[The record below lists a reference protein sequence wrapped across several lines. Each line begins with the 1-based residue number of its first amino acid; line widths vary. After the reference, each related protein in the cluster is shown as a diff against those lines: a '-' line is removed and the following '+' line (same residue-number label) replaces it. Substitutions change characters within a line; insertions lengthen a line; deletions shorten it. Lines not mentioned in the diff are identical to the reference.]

1 MCFELGVQVSH
12 NEQGYP
18 FRRALC
24 GPWTNAAAES
34 KSKESAKKQPPNA
47 PQKHASPSL
56 FF

>member
-1 MCFELGVQVSH
+1 MCFELGVQVRH

-18 FRRALC
+18 FRWALR

-47 PQKHASPSL
+47 LQNMLPLP